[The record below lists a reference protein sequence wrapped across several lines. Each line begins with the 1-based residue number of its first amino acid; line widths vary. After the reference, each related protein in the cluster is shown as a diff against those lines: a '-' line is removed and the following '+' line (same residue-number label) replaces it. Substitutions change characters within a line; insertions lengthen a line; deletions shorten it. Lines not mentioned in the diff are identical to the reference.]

1 FSFII
6 QNHTEEFPSFK
17 LIHKPVNF
25 MFTNLFIKC
34 VQELLPR
41 CCTGICSPMVQ
52 STAKTSEVKKTFRRS
67 VKRNTHPVQQVNDF
81 RRRISH
87 CFYWRLVCQEVTTV
101 NRVVKMYSS

>member
-1 FSFII
+1 
-6 QNHTEEFPSFK
+6 
-17 LIHKPVNF
+17 
-25 MFTNLFIKC
+25 IKC

-67 VKRNTHPVQQVNDF
+67 VKRNTHTVQQVNDF

-87 CFYWRLVCQEVTTV
+87 CFYRGLVCQEVTAV
-101 NRVVKMYSS
+101 NRVVKMYSSCIGLTFCIDCSIYTALGTYRVGSFHRYD